1 MPGLAQHLTDAKD
14 TDFDIEE
21 HPEHTKLW
29 LPSELPSDRIDVIC
43 SAGLRTA
50 EAKLQ
55 HARCY
60 DSLHGVRH
68 TLRVKTRM
76 MLFKNTNVRGQ
87 RQSGKSR
94 EVINRVVRR
103 AKWYAARYREARK
116 AYLRLAGPG
125 NWERSLRPLRNEDIR
140 SYRDP
145 GMIKAESGRKGTME
159 EDTEEQERLDKFR
172 EVCSREDEDRD
183 DDLRNDDD
191 LDLIHP
197 DRQEWEHRSKFGTGE
212 TRKELSWIWL
222 SGGGIDVE
230 DGADEN
236 SNEVLRTEW
245 CKSRARARRAKE
257 EVLLVQ
263 EEMRR
268 TLEYLEWRAQQW
280 EACGEETLNRED
292 AEQEGSRAYALAQ
305 AELQR
310 ALKDAFTVEWKKP
323 LEVVER
329 SEVKALKGIVRDDV
343 NVDGSLDE
351 SSSDDG
357 SDSDE
362 EEEDEHSFYDG
373 LDGGTDFE
381 GTDGDESVKEWDP
394 EVDGF

>member
-1 MPGLAQHLTDAKD
+1 
-14 TDFDIEE
+14 
-21 HPEHTKLW
+21 
-29 LPSELPSDRIDVIC
+29 
-43 SAGLRTA
+43 
-50 EAKLQ
+50 
-55 HARCY
+55 
-60 DSLHGVRH
+60 
-68 TLRVKTRM
+68 
-76 MLFKNTNVRGQ
+76 
-87 RQSGKSR
+87 
-94 EVINRVVRR
+94 
-103 AKWYAARYREARK
+103 
-116 AYLRLAGPG
+116 
-125 NWERSLRPLRNEDIR
+125 
-140 SYRDP
+140 
-145 GMIKAESGRKGTME
+145 ME

-329 SEVKALKGIVRDDV
+329 SEVKALEGIVRDDV